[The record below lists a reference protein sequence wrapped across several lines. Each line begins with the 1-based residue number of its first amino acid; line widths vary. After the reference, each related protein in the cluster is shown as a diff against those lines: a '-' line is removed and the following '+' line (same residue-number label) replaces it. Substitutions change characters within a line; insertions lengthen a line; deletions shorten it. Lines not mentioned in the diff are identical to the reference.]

1 MSSKVPETGSA
12 ALTYDKA
19 ADIGVFDGRI
29 VSPKKRPAT
38 ATPPEQPV
46 EPEHEASPEGFLVPL
61 IAGLV
66 LVAVGAFV
74 LVYGVTT
81 IVVSDRIAARAQV
94 DLRAQLDERKALA
107 AAGLL
112 DEAFTTDG
120 TLVAAD
126 TPSADG
132 FDSQD
137 DVPVIFGVAATAAP
151 VDDPTK
157 LPGWKFEVPPP
168 RGEAL
173 GQIEIPIAG
182 IDWVLVEG
190 VNPDDL
196 RKGPGHMPGTAMPG
210 QYGNAVISGHR
221 TTYGAPFGN
230 LDRLVPGERFTVE
243 TLIGVHTYEVVSV
256 EVVRPTDTWVVQPRE
271 GAWLTL
277 ITCTPKYSSRQRLIV
292 FSKLVDGPNAALVAA
307 HFGTDYPP
315 PVPPDGA
322 APLPVPILSTTTTTT
337 TTTST
342 TTTTTTTTMPATT
355 TTVASTSTST
365 PTTTTTTT
373 VAPTTTTT
381 TVSSTTTTTTTQATT
396 TTTEP

>member
-29 VSPKKRPAT
+29 VSPKQRSAT
-38 ATPPEQPV
+38 PEQPDAP
-46 EPEHEASPEGFLVPL
+46 EPEAASPKGFVLPL

-81 IVVSDRIAARAQV
+81 VVVSDRIAAQAQV

-112 DEAFTTDG
+112 EEAFDPDG
-120 TLVAAD
+120 APVVADA
-126 TPSADG
+126 PSADG
-132 FDSQD
+132 FDSAD
-137 DVPVIFGVAATAAP
+137 DVPVIFGVAETAAP
-151 VDDPTK
+151 VDNPTQ

-173 GQIEIPIAG
+173 GQIEIPVAG

-292 FSKLVDGPNAALVAA
+292 FSKLVDGPNAALVAS
-307 HFGTDYPP
+307 HFGTDYQPP
-315 PVPPDGA
+315 LPPDGA
-322 APLPVPILSTTTTTT
+322 SPLPVPIVST
-337 TTTST
+337 S
-342 TTTTTTTTMPATT
+342 TTTTTTTMPATT
-355 TTVASTSTST
+355 TTVA
-365 PTTTTTTT
+365 PTTTTQATTTTT
-373 VAPTTTTT
+373 VAPTTTTPA
-381 TVSSTTTTTTTQATT
+381 TTTTTQATT
-396 TTTEP
+396 TTTGS

>member
-1 MSSKVPETGSA
+1 MPSKVPETGSA

-29 VSPKKRPAT
+29 VSPKQRPAT
-38 ATPPEQPV
+38 PEQRVAP
-46 EPEHEASPEGFLVPL
+46 EPEAASPKGFVAPL

-81 IVVSDRIAARAQV
+81 VVVSDRIAARAQV

-112 DEAFTTDG
+112 EEAFDPDG
-120 TLVAAD
+120 APVVVDA
-126 TPSADG
+126 PSADG
-132 FDSQD
+132 FDSED
-137 DVPVIFGVAATAAP
+137 DVPVIFGVAETAAV
-151 VDDPTK
+151 VDDPTQ
-157 LPGWKFEVPPP
+157 LPGWRFEVPPP

-243 TLIGVHTYEVVSV
+243 TLTGVHTYEVVSV

-292 FSKLVDGPNAALVAA
+292 FSKLVDGPNAALVAS

-315 PVPPDGA
+315 PLPPDGA
-322 APLPVPILSTTTTTT
+322 TPLPVPILST
-337 TTTST
+337 T

-355 TTVASTSTST
+355 TTVAPTTSTST
-365 PTTTTTTT
+365 PATTTT
-373 VAPTTTTT
+373 VAPTTTTTVAPTTT
-381 TVSSTTTTTTTQATT
+381 TVSSTTTTTTQATT
-396 TTTEP
+396 TTTTTAP